1 MEKKCNFPPKVI
13 ENITIKGNIRQLSF
27 QSLDN
32 KQKLLSLTLVHLV
45 HNVLPTHF
53 VTTV

>member
-1 MEKKCNFPPKVI
+1 MEKKFSFPPKVI

-32 KQKLLSLTLVHLV
+32 KQKPTLISIF
-45 HNVLPTHF
+45 NAITF
-53 VTTV
+53 SG